1 MQINKSI
8 HKVNLRLAFILAFF
22 SFTVIT
28 FAQQKTVEGIVVDT
42 NGEGIPGV
50 SVVLKGSSQG
60 TITDMMGHYS
70 VSGEMEEGTILVF
83 SFIGMQTQEVAVKA
97 EQTQL
102 NISLKEEVLGLGEVV
117 VVGYGTQEKK
127 DITGSVALVQAEE
140 LESRPN
146 TQLGS
151 LIQGR
156 AAGVRVAS
164 GSGKPSQGL
173 SIRIRGTNSITADS
187 EPLYVIDGIP
197 TTDTR
202 SINPA
207 DVESMTVLKD
217 ASSAAIYGAK
227 GANGVVLITTKKGA
241 TEKPTLTLD
250 SYWGFSE
257 VWKTLDVLNGE
268 QYRDLM
274 TELGQSTDW
283 NKYNA
288 NTDWQNKVFQ
298 KGMSQNYQL
307 SMSGKSN
314 KTSYYVSGG
323 WVQQVG
329 AVRSSEMDRANFKV
343 NLDQEINDWLS
354 VGTRIAYTKYRDVD
368 VNDNN
373 AVNSGGVIN
382 GVLNTPS
389 VIDVY
394 NADGTFTSNPFQNWE
409 NPLASTDGS
418 EREYNSE
425 RFLGNMYLNIKFLK
439 DFNFKSNFG
448 IDQSNG
454 IYDYFLDP
462 YRTSYGMAKQGIATN
477 NTDKSSFWMAENIL
491 SFNKKINRHAFDVL
505 VGSVI
510 QKYKWENSYITTE
523 NFASDGIT
531 TTNAGSVIASAGNN
545 KSEKSNE
552 AFISRLNYAF
562 ADKYLVTA
570 NFRADASSAFGAD
583 NRWGYFP
590 SFSLGWRLSQ
600 ESFLNSI
607 DFLNDLKIRLGW
619 GLVGNDQIRNYAYF
633 GLVGSNDYPIG
644 GVLLPGTYPSSMDNN
659 SLKWEESEQTN
670 IGLDISLYNGR
681 VTFTADAYLRKTR
694 DLLLDAPLPTST
706 GFSSALQNI
715 GNLENK
721 GLEFSLNTVN
731 VDRAINWSSTFN
743 ISFNRN
749 KVTNLV
755 VESLPMGNVAGRGE
769 AVLLEEGRSLGTL
782 YGYVW
787 GGVDPA
793 TGNAYYVNKEGEST
807 FTPDPEDRTVI
818 GNANPDF
825 FYGVNNTVTY
835 KGIGLTVF
843 LEGTYGNDMLNAT
856 RIESEGMTD
865 PKNQL
870 LSVTKR
876 WRTAGDVTDV
886 PKATWADTD
895 NSRIS
900 TRFIEDASYLRVKTI
915 SLSYQFPKALIQK
928 AGIASLKVY
937 ATGENLFTLTD
948 YSGFDPEVNAYGA
961 SNTMQGIDYGTYPQT
976 RNIIFGLNVVF

>member
-1 MQINKSI
+1 M
-8 HKVNLRLAFILAFF
+8 LLL
-22 SFTVIT
+22 
-28 FAQQKTVEGIVVDT
+28 
-42 NGEGIPGV
+42 
-50 SVVLKGSSQG
+50 
-60 TITDMMGHYS
+60 TIC
-70 VSGEMEEGTILVF
+70 I
-83 SFIGMQTQEVAVKA
+83 
-97 EQTQL
+97 
-102 NISLKEEVLGLGEVV
+102 
-117 VVGYGTQEKK
+117 
-127 DITGSVALVQAEE
+127 
-140 LESRPN
+140 RPN
-146 TQLGS
+146 GY
-151 LIQGR
+151 
-156 AAGVRVAS
+156 
-164 GSGKPSQGL
+164 PSQGL

-207 DVESMTVLKD
+207 DVETMTVLKD

-227 GANGVVLITTKKGA
+227 GANGVVLITTKKG
-241 TEKPTLTLD
+241 TSEKPTLTLD

-274 TELGQSTDW
+274 TEMGQTTDW
-283 NKYNA
+283 DKYNA

-298 KGMSQNYQL
+298 RGISQNYQI
-307 SMSGKSN
+307 SMSGRN
-314 KTSYYVSGG
+314 EKTSYYVSGG

-343 NLDQEINDWLS
+343 NLDQEVNEWLKI
-354 VGTRIAYTKYRDVD
+354 GTRIAYTKYKDVD
-368 VNDNN
+368 VNDNS

-394 NADGTFTSNPFQNWE
+394 NSDGTFTSNPFQNWT

-418 EREYNSE
+418 DREYNSE

-454 IYDYFLDP
+454 MYDYFLDP
-462 YRTSYGMAKQGIATN
+462 YRTSYGIAKQGIATN
-477 NTDKSSFWMAENIL
+477 NTDKSSFWIAENTL
-491 SFNKKINRHAFDVL
+491 SFNKKMSKHSVEVL
-505 VGSVI
+505 VGSVV

-531 TTNAGSVIASAGNN
+531 TTNAGSVIATASNT

-552 AFISRLNYAF
+552 SYLSRVNYAF

-570 NFRADASSAFGAD
+570 NFRADASSAFGPD

-590 SFSLGWRLSQ
+590 SFSLGWRMSQ
-600 ESFLNSI
+600 ESFLSDI
-607 DFLNDLKIRLGW
+607 DFLNDLKIRAGW
-619 GLVGNDQIRNYAYF
+619 RLVGNDQISNYAYY

-644 GVLLPGTYPSSMDNN
+644 GVVLPGTYPSSMDNN
-659 SLKWEESEQTN
+659 TLKWEESEQTN
-670 IGLDISLYNGR
+670 IGIDISTFNGR
-681 VTFTADAYLRKTR
+681 ITFTADAYLRKTR

-731 VDRAINWSSTFN
+731 VDKAINWSSTLN
-743 ISFNRN
+743 ISFNKN

-755 VESLPMGNVAGRGE
+755 VESLALGNVASRGE
-769 AVLLEEGRSLGTL
+769 AILLKEGHSLGTL

-787 GGVDPA
+787 GGVDPV
-793 TGNAYYVNKEGEST
+793 TGNGYYVDKDGEST
-807 FTPDPEDRTVI
+807 FEPDSDDRTVI

-825 FYGVNNTVTY
+825 FYGVNNTITY
-835 KGIGLTVF
+835 KGLGFSVF

-870 LSVTKR
+870 LSVTRR
-876 WRTAGDVTDV
+876 WRNAGDVTDI
-886 PKATWADTD
+886 PKASWADTD

-915 SLSYQFPKALIQK
+915 SLSYQFPKSLIEK
-928 AGIASLKVY
+928 VGIGSLKVY
-937 ATGENLFTLTD
+937 ATAENLFTLTD
-948 YSGFDPEVNAYGA
+948 YSGFDPEVNAYGNSSSMGED

-976 RNIIFGLNVVF
+976 RNIIFGINVVF

>member
-1 MQINKSI
+1 MQISKSI
-8 HKVNLRLAFILAFF
+8 HKVSKRFALTMAFF
-22 SFTVIT
+22 CFTIIT
-28 FAQQKTVEGIVVDT
+28 FAQQKIVEGTVVDT

-50 SVVLKGSSQG
+50 SVVLKGTAQG

-70 VSGEMEEGTILVF
+70 VSGEMEDGAILVF
-83 SFIGMQTQEVAVKA
+83 SFIGMQTQEVTVKA

-102 NISLKEEVLGLGEVV
+102 NITLKEEVLGLGEVV

-127 DITGSVALVQAEE
+127 DITGSVALVQADE

-164 GSGKPSQGL
+164 SSGKPSQGL

-207 DVESMTVLKD
+207 DVETMTVLKD

-227 GANGVVLITTKKGA
+227 GANGVVLITTKKG
-241 TEKPTLTLD
+241 TSEKPALTLD
-250 SYWGFSE
+250 AYWGFSE

-283 NKYNA
+283 DKYNA

-298 KGMSQNYQL
+298 RGMSQNYQL
-307 SMSGKSN
+307 SMSGRKD

-323 WVQQVG
+323 WVQQMG

-343 NLDQEINDWLS
+343 NLDQDINDWLS
-354 VGTRIAYTKYRDVD
+354 VGTRIAYTKYKDVD
-368 VNDNN
+368 VNDNS
-373 AVNSGGVIN
+373 AVNKGGVIN

-389 VIDVY
+389 VIGVY
-394 NADGTFTSNPFQNWE
+394 NEDGTFTSNPFQNWE

-418 EREYNSE
+418 DREYNSE

-454 IYDYFLDP
+454 MYDYFLDP
-462 YRTSYGMAKQGIATN
+462 YRTSYGIAKQGIATN
-477 NTDKSSFWMAENIL
+477 NTDKSSFWIAENTL
-491 SFNKKINRHAFDVL
+491 SFKKKISKHAVEVL

-552 AFISRLNYAF
+552 SYLSRLNYAF

-570 NFRADASSAFGAD
+570 NFRADASSAFGPD

-590 SFSLGWRLSQ
+590 SFSLGWRMSQ

-607 DFLNDLKIRLGW
+607 DFLNDLKIRAGW
-619 GLVGNDQIRNYAYF
+619 GLVGNDQISNYAYF

-659 SLKWEESEQTN
+659 TLKWEESEQTN
-670 IGLDISLYNGR
+670 IGLDVSIFNGR
-681 VTFTADAYLRKTR
+681 LTLTADAYLRKTR

-743 ISFNRN
+743 ISFNKN

-755 VESLPMGNVAGRGE
+755 VESLAMGDVAGRGE

-793 TGNAYYVNKEGEST
+793 TGNGYYVTKDGEST
-807 FTPDPEDRTVI
+807 FDPDPEDRTII

-825 FYGVNNTVTY
+825 FYGVNNSVTY
-835 KGIGLTVF
+835 KGFGLTVF

-876 WRTAGDVTDV
+876 WRTAGDVTDI
-886 PKATWADTD
+886 PKASWADTD

-915 SLSYQFPKALIQK
+915 SLSYQFPKSLIQK